1 MPESVL
7 FSETLEATRRIPHEH
22 AGAASA
28 IATEQGFAFELAYGT
43 LVRGWALAQQDRLE
57 EGIAGMRRAV
67 TASEAR
73 DLNFFAMEIWR
84 RRLIQ
89 NEGEVGPM
97 QKLPQTLNTFADA
110 TILLTIIA
118 FIALAA
124 WLLAHSG

>member
-1 MPESVL
+1 MVSP
-7 FSETLEATRRIPHEH
+7 
-22 AGAASA
+22 GCAAPSPPA
-28 IATEQGFAFELAYGT
+28 E
-43 LVRGWALAQQDRLE
+43 RC
-57 EGIAGMRRAV
+57 
-67 TASEAR
+67 EAR
-73 DLNFFAMEIWR
+73 DLKFFAMEIWR

-110 TILLTIIA
+110 TILLMIIA

>member
-1 MPESVL
+1 
-7 FSETLEATRRIPHEH
+7 
-22 AGAASA
+22 
-28 IATEQGFAFELAYGT
+28 
-43 LVRGWALAQQDRLE
+43 
-57 EGIAGMRRAV
+57 MRRHKQRGARFPPGRPTRECHCV
-67 TASEAR
+67 QGCSIRGPAAPSPPAKRCEAR

-110 TILLTIIA
+110 TILLMIIV

-124 WLLAHSG
+124 WLLAQSG

>member
-1 MPESVL
+1 M
-7 FSETLEATRRIPHEH
+7 
-22 AGAASA
+22 
-28 IATEQGFAFELAYGT
+28 
-43 LVRGWALAQQDRLE
+43 RGWALAQQDRLE

-110 TILLTIIA
+110 TILLMIIA

-124 WLLAHSG
+124 WLLAHSD